1 MELTGLTQLSFE
13 NRVKAVTN
21 KKYTQGNSTSHE
33 WHYYVPRAGEVE
45 HRIFNDRITGD
56 LVEALGTY
64 EELFAKM
71 HPTEILN
78 IARR

>member
-1 MELTGLTQLSFE
+1 MDNLQQSFE
-13 NRVKAVTN
+13 NRVKRVMN
-21 KKYTQGNSTSHE
+21 EKYTRMNTTSRE
-33 WHYYVPRAGEVE
+33 WRYYVPRAGEVE

-56 LVEALGTY
+56 LVEALGIY
-64 EELFAKM
+64 EELFSKM